1 MRSQAGPGAG
11 IAPPAGYLT
20 QILLHLFRVILLR
33 RLLMRLL
40 PSLHRCWCGRPIESF
55 GHHRAACAR
64 SGVLGRRELALDSSA
79 GGRVCRE
86 AGGRV
91 STDCLMRDLDFPM
104 FATDSRRLD
113 VVVDGRHL
121 FGCCQ
126 LGSCLL
132 AVDTTL
138 VCAMHCDGTP
148 HDGAPDREGVAL
160 EAARRRKER
169 RSPELVGPRSRAR
182 LVVLAVEVGGRWSAE
197 TCSIWPSLRWQILAW
212 RLRWAGIFGCAA
224 AKAVATSLLELKVA
238 HVAERGHDGLR
249 PNRLWPIRCVCGC
262 CFPCLGWPSP
272 STAPNFALVALLFRG
287 IVRKMTSEK
296 PKRAIW
302 VGKSLEPRPQF
313 RKKDLQREQKERN
326 WRWERKKARNVG
338 SHPSSSTHPS
348 GRV

>member
-1 MRSQAGPGAG
+1 M
-11 IAPPAGYLT
+11 
-20 QILLHLFRVILLR
+20 V
-33 RLLMRLL
+33 
-40 PSLHRCWCGRPIESF
+40 
-55 GHHRAACAR
+55 
-64 SGVLGRRELALDSSA
+64 
-79 GGRVCRE
+79 
-86 AGGRV
+86 
-91 STDCLMRDLDFPM
+91 
-104 FATDSRRLD
+104 
-113 VVVDGRHL
+113 
-121 FGCCQ
+121 
-126 LGSCLL
+126 
-132 AVDTTL
+132 VDTTL

-160 EAARRRKER
+160 EAAPRRKER

-197 TCSIWPSLRWQILAW
+197 TCSIWPSFRRQILAW

-272 STAPNFALVALLFRG
+272 STAPNFDLFALIFRG
-287 IVRKMTSEK
+287 IVHKTTSEK

-302 VGKSLEPRPQF
+302 VGESLEPRPQF

-326 WRWERKKARNVG
+326 WRWERKESAKCWVPPFGPHPPFGPSLMTRREWCSGEG
-338 SHPSSSTHPS
+338 SDNKVLTGFGKRLCGAVEEEVLETYRLDEAEKSACQ
-348 GRV
+348 GREE